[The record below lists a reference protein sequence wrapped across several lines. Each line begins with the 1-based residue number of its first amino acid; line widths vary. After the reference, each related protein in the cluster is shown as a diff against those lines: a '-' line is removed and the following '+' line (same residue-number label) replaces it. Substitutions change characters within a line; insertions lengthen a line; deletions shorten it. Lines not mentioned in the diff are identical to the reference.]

1 MSPTSFTIFPRLPL
15 ELRLKIWGHV
25 ANSQPR
31 TLDIWTDFK
40 RCEVENTTFY
50 TQAYQCELSNIV
62 PPPIFRVNHEARTEA
77 LKHYSLEF
85 ATGMNLPNG
94 ISVNISP
101 RMYVNYATDTLIP
114 RGYWNNVSFADFAKR
129 AAGRLKTLAI
139 DVNDVFWKENL
150 RNYCKK
156 QCWVFNELD
165 ELILYD
171 TSNDDMFK
179 GSDFLEKF
187 RKKHK
192 DGPRDLSFRDR
203 TGEVS
208 PRMCEVKEF
217 LEKMFDRIEGKVED
231 VVPEAGEDGEPV
243 EGPPV
248 VHPSYLDGFES
259 TEAEDLQRPRL
270 RLCDMLATKPVAAV
284 GLLA

>member
-1 MSPTSFTIFPRLPL
+1 MSLTSFTIFPRLPL

-50 TQAYQCELSNIV
+50 TQAYQCELSNIT

-85 ATGMNLPNG
+85 ATGMTLPCG

-101 RMYVNYATDTLIP
+101 RMYVNYSTDTLIP
-114 RGYWNNVSFADFAKR
+114 RGYWNIVSFADFAKR
-129 AAGRLKTLAI
+129 AAGRLKTLAV
-139 DVNDVFWKENL
+139 DVNGVFWKENL
-150 RNYCKK
+150 RDYCKK
-156 QCWVFNELD
+156 QCWVFSELD

-192 DGPRDLSFRDR
+192 DGPRDLSFHDW

-208 PRMCEVKEF
+208 QSMSEVKEF
-217 LEKMFDRIEGKVED
+217 LEEMFDRIEGKVED
-231 VVPEAGEDGEPV
+231 VVPEVGEDGEPV
-243 EGPPV
+243 EV
-248 VHPSYLDGFES
+248 KEVTHPSYLDGFES
-259 TEAEDLQRPRL
+259 TEAEDLQRPHL
-270 RLCDMLATKPVAAV
+270 RLCDMLATKPVAPVVSVA
-284 GLLA
+284 